1 MNVFYTMKLFIRAAV
16 FLCMLNIVIVTV
28 ILLLS
33 NIVVSDTSI
42 AYTLRD
48 ARDNSNDVILMDIR
62 TGISLS
68 MLQGIGEGDVTGRTP
83 IWSVDGSA
91 IAFWTFHNREDIFVH
106 EVQLSPYE
114 RLNLTDNEAYLS
126 LPVYGTNNQR
136 LLASFPTFNTVPI
149 YLINDDYP
157 EGNVIITTSQFVPVW
172 SPDGRY
178 LAYTATLLSSA
189 SEDEIDS
196 GIDENEIDIFIIDVQ
211 TRDVINLTD
220 DISTSG
226 QPIWLPDSSAILFAS
241 RQSNFG
247 QLYQIDLASET
258 VSELPAQITTTDIP
272 TLSPDGRYLAY
283 TSNQRIGNQS
293 DLEIMVLDLE
303 TYTNE
308 NISNSPLYDNQPA
321 WSPDSQYL
329 AYISRRFGDQD
340 EIYIM
345 TVTTGKTRRLTYSTS
360 DEGDINWRPR

>member
-1 MNVFYTMKLFIRAAV
+1 MKLVIRSTLIL
-16 FLCMLNIVIVTV
+16 FMLNII
-28 ILLLS
+28 ILAILMILS
-33 NIVVSDTSI
+33 NNLISDSTI

-48 ARDNSNDVILMDIR
+48 ARDNSNDVVMMDVR
-62 TGISLS
+62 TGVMLS
-68 MLQGIGEGDVTGRTP
+68 MVQGIGEGDVTGRTP
-83 IWSVDGSA
+83 IWSADGNA

-106 EVQLSPYE
+106 EVTLKPYE
-114 RLNLTDNEAYLS
+114 RLNLTDNQDYLS
-126 LPVYGTNNQR
+126 LPVYGANNQR
-136 LLASFPTFNTVPI
+136 LLASFPTFNNVPI

-157 EGNVIITTSQFVPVW
+157 DGDVIINTSQFVPTW

-178 LAYTATLLSSA
+178 LAYTATLISSV

-211 TRDVINLTD
+211 TRNTINLTES
-220 DISTSG
+220 IATSG
-226 QPIWLPDSSAILFAS
+226 QPIWLPDSSAILFVS

-247 QLYQIDLASET
+247 QLYQIELASQT
-258 VSELPAQITTTDIP
+258 VSELPITLATTDIP

-283 TSNQRIGNQS
+283 TSNQRINNQA
-293 DLEIMVLDLE
+293 DIEVMLLDLE
-303 TYTNE
+303 TYTNT
-308 NISNSPLYDNQPA
+308 NISNSPLYDNQPT

-329 AYISRRFGDQD
+329 AYISRRFGNQD

-345 TVTTGKTRRLTYSTS
+345 TIATGHTRRLTYSAS